1 MWFTLAFVDYIIN
14 INNFMEACIPLIMVK
29 GHVIII
35 TIQWQLVL
43 NQYRYK
49 SLLDNLQSIVDESML
64 ELLDLCQFRGVERDK
79 FGLLSGNKRTSSS
92 SPSNAFWLEVFVLP
106 DGVLNPWFALIYISF
121 SKLKLL
127 FFREV

>member
-1 MWFTLAFVDYIIN
+1 
-14 INNFMEACIPLIMVK
+14 MEACIPLIMVK

>member
-1 MWFTLAFVDYIIN
+1 MKMIILQTYTFLLNVALSPFGSVGINKCSRIFRDVSIFLSFVMWFTLAFVDYIIN

-64 ELLDLCQFRGVERDK
+64 ELLDLCQFR
-79 FGLLSGNKRTSSS
+79 T
-92 SPSNAFWLEVFVLP
+92 
-106 DGVLNPWFALIYISF
+106 
-121 SKLKLL
+121 
-127 FFREV
+127 